1 MHQRS
6 GSGTRQ
12 DESEVSGERRE
23 RLELSVPQVAGSA
36 LAAVAAAVLAS
47 RLGVYGTIVGAG
59 VVSVIATCGGPV
71 FQHLFR
77 RTGEQIREVTVQ
89 AKPGARQVPLRDD
102 GPGHPPPPDGEFGAA
117 TTHGTRVR
125 GWKRPLRAA
134 VVVFVVA
141 MVGIT
146 GFELA
151 AGRDLSGSGGT
162 TVGYVVRGG
171 GGDSTPSKDPANSPG
186 PAGDPGGTPDGRPSD
201 GTGGGTDPSRSPG
214 TGPSTDTDTDTGRGG
229 GQDPSPTPSATP
241 STTPSGSGGSS
252 PGPTPSDGSGSTGT
266 SDTGAGDS
274 GTNDSGTG
282 GAGTAGQ

>member
-6 GSGTRQ
+6 GSGIRQ
-12 DESEVSGERRE
+12 GESEVTGERRE

-89 AKPGARQVPLRDD
+89 AKPGGRQLPVRDD
-102 GPGHPPPPDGEFGAA
+102 GPGHPPLPDGEFGAA

-134 VVVFVVA
+134 VVVFVLA

-171 GGDSTPSKDPANSPG
+171 GGDSAPSKDPANSPD
-186 PAGDPGGTPDGRPSD
+186 PAGDPSGTPDGRPSD
-201 GTGGGTDPSRSPG
+201 GTGGTDPGRSPG
-214 TGPSTDTDTDTGRGG
+214 TGPSTDTDPGRGG
-229 GQDPSPTPSATP
+229 GTDPSPTPSGTP
-241 STTPSGSGGSS
+241 SATPSGSGGSG
-252 PGPTPSDGSGSTGT
+252 PGPTPSGSTGT
-266 SDTGAGDS
+266 SDTG
-274 GTNDSGTG
+274 TNDTGTRDTGAGGSGAG
-282 GAGTAGQ
+282 GSGTAGR

>member
-6 GSGTRQ
+6 GSGIRQ
-12 DESEVSGERRE
+12 GESEVTGERRE

-89 AKPGARQVPLRDD
+89 AKPGGRQLPVRDD
-102 GPGHPPPPDGEFGAA
+102 GPGHPPLPDGEFGAA

-134 VVVFVVA
+134 VVVFVLA

-171 GGDSTPSKDPANSPG
+171 GGDSAPSKDPANSPD
-186 PAGDPGGTPDGRPSD
+186 PARDPSGTPDGRPSD
-201 GTGGGTDPSRSPG
+201 GTGGTDPGRSPG
-214 TGPSTDTDTDTGRGG
+214 TGPSTDTDPGRGG
-229 GQDPSPTPSATP
+229 GTDPSPTPSGTP
-241 STTPSGSGGSS
+241 SATPSGSG
-252 PGPTPSDGSGSTGT
+252 PGPTPSGSTGT
-266 SDTGAGDS
+266 SDTG
-274 GTNDSGTG
+274 TNDTGTRDTGTGGSGTG
-282 GAGTAGQ
+282 GSGTAGR

>member
-6 GSGTRQ
+6 GSGIRQ
-12 DESEVSGERRE
+12 GESEVTGERRE

-89 AKPGARQVPLRDD
+89 AKPGGRQLPVRDD
-102 GPGHPPPPDGEFGAA
+102 GPGHPPLPDGEFGAA

-134 VVVFVVA
+134 VVVFVLA

-171 GGDSTPSKDPANSPG
+171 GGDSAPSKDPANSPD
-186 PAGDPGGTPDGRPSD
+186 PAGDPSGTPDGRPSD
-201 GTGGGTDPSRSPG
+201 GTGGTDPGRSPG
-214 TGPSTDTDTDTGRGG
+214 TGPSTDTDPGRGG
-229 GQDPSPTPSATP
+229 GTDPSPTPSGTP
-241 STTPSGSGGSS
+241 SATPSGSGGSG
-252 PGPTPSDGSGSTGT
+252 PGPTPSGSTGT
-266 SDTGAGDS
+266 SDTGTRDTGAGGS
-274 GTNDSGTG
+274 GAG
-282 GAGTAGQ
+282 GSGTAGR

>member
-1 MHQRS
+1 MDQRS

-12 DESEVSGERRE
+12 DESEVTGKRRGQ
-23 RLELSVPQVAGSA
+23 RLELSVPQVAGST

-47 RLGVYGTIVGAG
+47 RLGVYGTIAGAG

-71 FQHLFR
+71 LQHLFR

-89 AKPGARQVPLRDD
+89 VKPGGRQVPVRD
-102 GPGHPPPPDGEFGAA
+102 GPGDPPVPEGEFGEA

-141 MVGIT
+141 MVGVT

-151 AGRDLSGSGGT
+151 AGRDLDGGTGT

-171 GGDSTPSKDPANSPG
+171 GGHSTPSKDPVNSP
-186 PAGDPGGTPDGRPSD
+186 DPGADPSGTPDGRSSGGTGGTDPSGSP
-201 GTGGGTDPSRSPG
+201 GTGPGAGTGTDTGQGGGTDPS
-214 TGPSTDTDTDTGRGG
+214 
-229 GQDPSPTPSATP
+229 PTPSTTP

-252 PGPTPSDGSGSTGT
+252 PAPTPSGSTGT
-266 SDTGAGDS
+266 SDTGTANS
-274 GTNDSGTG
+274 ATTG
-282 GAGTAGQ
+282 P

>member
-1 MHQRS
+1 MDQRS

-12 DESEVSGERRE
+12 DGSEVSGNRRE
-23 RLELSVPQVAGSA
+23 QRLELSVPQVAGSA

-89 AKPGARQVPLRDD
+89 AKPGGRQVPVRED
-102 GPGHPPPPDGEFGAA
+102 PGDPPVLDGEFGAA

-151 AGRDLSGSGGT
+151 AGRDLNGDRGT
-162 TVGYVVRGG
+162 TAGYVVRGG
-171 GGDSTPSKDPANSPG
+171 GGDSTPSKDPANSPD
-186 PAGDPGGTPDGRPSD
+186 PAGDPSGTPDGRSSG
-201 GTGGGTDPSRSPG
+201 GTGGTDPSRSPG
-214 TGPSTDTDTDTGRGG
+214 TDPSTGTGPDGG
-229 GQDPSPTPSATP
+229 VDPSPTPSATP
-241 STTPSGSGGSS
+241 STTPSGSGGST
-252 PGPTPSDGSGSTGT
+252 PAPTPSGGSGSTGT
-266 SDTGAGDS
+266 SDTGTGDS
-274 GTNDSGTG
+274 GTADSGT
-282 GAGTAGQ
+282 TGQ

>member
-1 MHQRS
+1 MDQRS
-6 GSGTRQ
+6 GSGTRRGG
-12 DESEVSGERRE
+12 SEVSGNGRE
-23 RLELSVPQVAGSA
+23 QRLDLSVAQVAGST
-36 LAAVAAAVLAS
+36 LATVAAAVLAS

-59 VVSVIATCGGPV
+59 VVSLVATCGGPV

-89 AKPGARQVPLRDD
+89 AKPGGRQVPVRNDS
-102 GPGHPPPPDGEFGAA
+102 GNPPVPDGEFGEA

-151 AGRDLSGSGGT
+151 AGRDLNGGKGT

-171 GGDSTPSKDPANSPG
+171 GGDTTPSKDPANSPG
-186 PAGDPGGTPDGRPSD
+186 PSGDPSGAPDGRSSG
-201 GTGGGTDPSRSPG
+201 GTGGTDPSGPPG
-214 TGPSTDTDTDTGRGG
+214 TGPSAGSGTGTDSGQGG
-229 GQDPSPTPSATP
+229 STDPSPAPSTTP

-252 PGPTPSDGSGSTGT
+252 PAPTPSNGTGGTGT
-266 SDTGAGDS
+266 SDTGTADS
-274 GTNDSGTG
+274 STSRDTP
-282 GAGTAGQ
+282 

>member
-1 MHQRS
+1 MDQRS

-12 DESEVSGERRE
+12 NESEVSGNPPAQ
-23 RLELSVPQVAGSA
+23 RLDLSVAQVAGST

-89 AKPGARQVPLRDD
+89 VKPGGRQVPVRDD
-102 GPGHPPPPDGEFGAA
+102 PGNPPVPDGVFGEA

-151 AGRDLSGSGGT
+151 AGRDLNGGKGT

-186 PAGDPGGTPDGRPSD
+186 PGGDPSGTPDGRSSG
-201 GTGGGTDPSRSPG
+201 GTGGTDPSGTPG
-214 TGPSTDTDTDTGRGG
+214 TGPSTGTGAGQGG
-229 GQDPSPTPSATP
+229 SPDPSPTPSTTPSATP
-241 STTPSGSGGSS
+241 SGPGGSS
-252 PGPTPSDGSGSTGT
+252 PAPTPSNGTGGTGT
-266 SDTGAGDS
+266 SDTTTDNS
-274 GTNDSGTG
+274 TP
-282 GAGTAGQ
+282 

>member
-6 GSGTRQ
+6 GSGIRQ
-12 DESEVSGERRE
+12 GESEVTGERRE

-89 AKPGARQVPLRDD
+89 AKPGGRQLPVRDD
-102 GPGHPPPPDGEFGAA
+102 GPGHPPLPDGEFGAA

-134 VVVFVVA
+134 VVVFVLA

-171 GGDSTPSKDPANSPG
+171 GGDSTPSKDPANSPD
-186 PAGDPGGTPDGRPSD
+186 PAADPSGTPDGRPSD
-201 GTGGGTDPSRSPG
+201 GTGGTDPGRSPG
-214 TGPSTDTDTDTGRGG
+214 TGPSTDTDPGRGG
-229 GQDPSPTPSATP
+229 GTDPSPTPSGTP
-241 STTPSGSGGSS
+241 SATPSGSGGSG
-252 PGPTPSDGSGSTGT
+252 PGPTPSGSTGT
-266 SDTGAGDS
+266 SDTG
-274 GTNDSGTG
+274 TNDTGTRDTGAG
-282 GAGTAGQ
+282 GSGTAGR

>member
-1 MHQRS
+1 MDQRS

-12 DESEVSGERRE
+12 DESEVSGNGRE
-23 RLELSVPQVAGSA
+23 QRLDLSVAQVAGST
-36 LAAVAAAVLAS
+36 LATVAAAVLAS
-47 RLGVYGTIVGAG
+47 RLGVYGTIAGAG
-59 VVSVIATCGGPV
+59 VVSLIATCGGPV

-77 RTGEQIREVTVQ
+77 RTGEQLREVTVQ
-89 AKPGARQVPLRDD
+89 AKPGGRQVPVRDD
-102 GPGHPPPPDGEFGAA
+102 PGDPPVPDGEFGEA

-151 AGRDLSGSGGT
+151 AGRDLNGGEGT

-186 PAGDPGGTPDGRPSD
+186 PGGDPSGTPDERSSG
-201 GTGGGTDPSRSPG
+201 GTGGTDPSGSPG
-214 TGPSTDTDTDTGRGG
+214 TGPSADTGSGTGTGQGG
-229 GQDPSPTPSATP
+229 STDPSPTPTTTP
-241 STTPSGSGGSS
+241 STAPSGSGTFS
-252 PGPTPSDGSGSTGT
+252 PAPTPSHGTGGTGT
-266 SDTGAGDS
+266 SDP
-274 GTNDSGTG
+274 GTG
-282 GAGTAGQ
+282 DPGTP

>member
-1 MHQRS
+1 MDQRP

-12 DESEVSGERRE
+12 DESEVSGERRAQ

-36 LAAVAAAVLAS
+36 FAAVAAAVLAS

-71 FQHLFR
+71 LQHLFR

-89 AKPGARQVPLRDD
+89 VKPGGRQVPVRDD
-102 GPGHPPPPDGEFGAA
+102 PADPPVLDGEFGEA

-151 AGRDLSGSGGT
+151 AGQDLNGGKGT

-171 GGDSTPSKDPANSPG
+171 GGDSTPSKDPANSPDPG
-186 PAGDPGGTPDGRPSD
+186 GDPSGTPDGRSSG
-201 GTGGGTDPSRSPG
+201 GTGGTDPGGSPG
-214 TGPSTDTDTDTGRGG
+214 TGPSTGTDTGQGG
-229 GQDPSPTPSATP
+229 GTDPSATP
-241 STTPSGSGGSS
+241 STTPSATPSGSGASS
-252 PGPTPSDGSGSTGT
+252 PAPTPSDGSGSTGT
-266 SDTGAGDS
+266 SDP
-274 GTNDSGTG
+274 GTG
-282 GAGTAGQ
+282 NSATTGP

>member
-6 GSGTRQ
+6 GSGIRQ
-12 DESEVSGERRE
+12 GESEVTGERRE

-89 AKPGARQVPLRDD
+89 AKPGGRQLPVRDD
-102 GPGHPPPPDGEFGAA
+102 GPGHPPLPDGEFGAA

-134 VVVFVVA
+134 VVVFVLA

-171 GGDSTPSKDPANSPG
+171 GGDSTPSKDPANSPD
-186 PAGDPGGTPDGRPSD
+186 PAADPCGTPDGRPSD
-201 GTGGGTDPSRSPG
+201 GTGGTDPGRSPG
-214 TGPSTDTDTDTGRGG
+214 TGPSTDTDPGRGG
-229 GQDPSPTPSATP
+229 GTDPSPTPSGTP
-241 STTPSGSGGSS
+241 SATPSGSGGSG
-252 PGPTPSDGSGSTGT
+252 PGPTPSGSTGT
-266 SDTGAGDS
+266 SDTG
-274 GTNDSGTG
+274 TNDTGTRDTGAGGSGTG
-282 GAGTAGQ
+282 GSGTAGR

>member
-1 MHQRS
+1 MDQRS

-12 DESEVSGERRE
+12 DESEVSGNGRE
-23 RLELSVPQVAGSA
+23 QRLDLSVAQVAGST
-36 LAAVAAAVLAS
+36 LATVAAAVLAS

-59 VVSVIATCGGPV
+59 VVSLIATCGGPV

-89 AKPGARQVPLRDD
+89 AKPGGRQAALRDD
-102 GPGHPPPPDGEFGAA
+102 SGNPPVPDGEFGEA

-151 AGRDLSGSGGT
+151 AGRDLNGGKGT

-186 PAGDPGGTPDGRPSD
+186 PSGDPSGTPDGRSSG
-201 GTGGGTDPSRSPG
+201 GTGGTDPSGSPG
-214 TGPSTDTDTDTGRGG
+214 TGPSAGSGTGTGQGG
-229 GQDPSPTPSATP
+229 STDPSPTPSTTP
-241 STTPSGSGGSS
+241 STAPSGSGGSS
-252 PGPTPSDGSGSTGT
+252 TAPTPSNGTGGTHSTGGTGT
-266 SDTGAGDS
+266 SDTG
-274 GTNDSGTG
+274 
-282 GAGTAGQ
+282 TAGSNASPDTA

>member
-89 AKPGARQVPLRDD
+89 AKPGPRQVPLRDD
-102 GPGHPPPPDGEFGAA
+102 GPGHPPPPGGEFGAA

-171 GGDSTPSKDPANSPG
+171 GGDATPSKDPANSPD

-201 GTGGGTDPSRSPG
+201 GTGGRRYGPEPLARHRTEHGHGLGRRPGSVAHPVRHTLDDSLRLRRLQSGTDALR
-214 TGPSTDTDTDTGRGG
+214 RLR
-229 GQDPSPTPSATP
+229 QYR
-241 STTPSGSGGSS
+241 
-252 PGPTPSDGSGSTGT
+252 
-266 SDTGAGDS
+266 
-274 GTNDSGTG
+274 NE
-282 GAGTAGQ
+282 